1 MTSQAQRFFSSLGH
15 KQSRRFLAPLALFLA
30 ILSLPCSA
38 SGVSQGY
45 VTSDPD
51 LRPGM
56 VVALSDSGTPDTPS
70 VERASQDAAD
80 KIIGVATG
88 ADDTL
93 VTIASGS
100 QQVYVQSSGVAV
112 AFVSDV
118 NGSIKKGDQ
127 VSISPIKGVLMRSE
141 ASGVIVGLALED
153 FPSQNAESQQIST
166 SNGQQ
171 TVLVARLS
179 ISLDGKLTSNAGRVV
194 DSSLARL
201 GRAIVGKEV
210 NEIQVVIAVIIFFI
224 VLVAEG
230 GIIYGAVSSAI
241 TSLGRNPMA
250 RKFIR
255 RELARVLVIAVL
267 VLLIGLAAVYAVLWI

>member
-1 MTSQAQRFFSSLGH
+1 
-15 KQSRRFLAPLALFLA
+15 
-30 ILSLPCSA
+30 
-38 SGVSQGY
+38 
-45 VTSDPD
+45 
-51 LRPGM
+51 M